1 MTKKPTYLLAIE
13 TVGKVCGIA
22 IIDAQNGNTQLEYV
36 IHVPN
41 MHDAMLAE
49 LIRRAMND
57 LEIQPE
63 HIHAIAVSEGPGS
76 FTGVRI
82 GMSFAK
88 GWCADG
94 KTALVSVPTFH
105 AMFDAAKDFLNK
117 DSDSSLCIIMKSH
130 ADSYFMQ
137 TFDIQSGEEITAIA
151 IVSYDQAIQGLDES
165 NVLIGDIHISDCN
178 VKRLQHISASHPA
191 FIAKYGLKML
201 QEERFVLPHD
211 ADPGYHSEFIP
222 TIKEKKS

>member
-1 MTKKPTYLLAIE
+1 MIQKSTYLLAIE

-22 IIDAQNGNTQLEYV
+22 IIDTQNGNLQLEYV
-36 IHVPN
+36 VHVPN

-57 LEIQPE
+57 LHIQPE
-63 HIHAIAVSEGPGS
+63 HIQAIAVSEGPGS

-82 GMSFAK
+82 GMSLAK

-94 KTALVSVPTFH
+94 KTALISVPTFH
-105 AMFDAAKDFLNK
+105 AMFDAAKDFLK
-117 DSDSSLCIIMKSH
+117 IESDSSLSIIIKSH

-137 TFDIQSGEEITAIA
+137 TFDIATGDAKTAIA
-151 IVSYDQAIQGLDES
+151 ILSYEEAVKGLEES
-165 NVLIGDIHISDCN
+165 NVLIGDIHISDCIAR
-178 VKRLQHISASHPA
+178 RLQHISASHPT

-201 QEERFVLPHD
+201 QEENFVSPHD
-211 ADPGYHSEFIP
+211 ADPGYHAEFIP
-222 TIKEKKS
+222 TIKGKKS